1 MHCDS
6 MAPFGGAVTCDTC
19 APFDPAGGVAMKLA
33 HDVTLVQVSAMPPA
47 GGRTTVLVAAPAA
60 PHCRGGWYIADAEMR
75 DTFGESFAPHA
86 ERNPCARPATRRALA
101 GSRTEWRQQQ

>member
-75 DTFGESFAPHA
+75 DILGVVYISKRAA
-86 ERNPCARPATRRALA
+86 VASIRAMPAAANA
-101 GSRTEWRQQQ
+101 GHPLFIR